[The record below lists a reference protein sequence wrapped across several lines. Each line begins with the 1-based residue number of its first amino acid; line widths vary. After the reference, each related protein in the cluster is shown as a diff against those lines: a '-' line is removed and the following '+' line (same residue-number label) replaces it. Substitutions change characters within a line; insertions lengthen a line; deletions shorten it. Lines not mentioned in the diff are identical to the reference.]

1 MFFKLN
7 HMIEL
12 LENKNKGREIRFQEN
27 EQVSRSKRTFSA
39 VPFRV
44 GIKVVQLLYISR
56 YANLAQ
62 DGLGWHPLAVPLGS
76 LHSGKGDGLDLD
88 RLPLVRFL
96 RESLQVAALGS
107 PLSRRRNWIS
117 RSLSGIQARL
127 FTCI

>member
-1 MFFKLN
+1 M
-7 HMIEL
+7 
-12 LENKNKGREIRFQEN
+12 IRFKEN

-39 VPFRV
+39 GPFRV

-76 LHSGKGDGLDLD
+76 LHSGKGRGLDLD
-88 RLPLVRFL
+88 RLPLVRLL

-107 PLSRRRNWIS
+107 PLSRQRNWIS
-117 RSLSGIQARL
+117 NLPSGIRGRL
-127 FTCI
+127 FICD

>member
-56 YANLAQ
+56 YVNLAQ

-76 LHSGKGDGLDLD
+76 LHSGKGRGLDLD
-88 RLPLVRFL
+88 RLPLVRLL
-96 RESLQVAALGS
+96 RESLLVAA
-107 PLSRRRNWIS
+107 PCPALSRQADWIS
-117 RSLSGIQARL
+117 N
-127 FTCI
+127 